1 MTQLEGKVALVTGGT
16 RGIGRGIAE
25 AFLREGAKVAVNGR
39 SKDKGEQ
46 ALTEMGAG
54 DRAAFLSGDVM
65 KLDDVNAI
73 IDGTVERFG
82 RIDILVNNA
91 GGSFDNAN
99 VVDAN
104 PESWEAV
111 LRWNVM
117 STFWATQRALRH
129 MIPQS
134 FGRIINMSSVEGK
147 HGKPGISAY
156 VTSKHAINGFT
167 KSVAKEVA
175 QYNITCNSVCP
186 GLIITDIFLAEGP
199 SAAEAMGLTLDQLIE
214 LFTAESAIK
223 RTNTVEEVAA
233 VAVLLA
239 TDTAAG
245 ITGSMYSV
253 DGGTAAY

>member
-1 MTQLEGKVALVTGGT
+1 MQLDGKVALVTGGT

-25 AFLREGAKVAVNGR
+25 AFVREGAKVAINGR
-39 SKDKGEQ
+39 SKEKGDQ
-46 ALTEMGAG
+46 ALDEIGAG
-54 DRAAFLSGDVM
+54 DQVTFLQGDVTEQSE
-65 KLDDVNAI
+65 VQAI
-73 IDGTVERFG
+73 VDGTVDAFG

-104 PESWEAV
+104 PASFEAV

-117 STFWATQRALRH
+117 STFFATQRALHH
-129 MIPQS
+129 MIPQRS
-134 FGRIINMSSVEGK
+134 GRIINMSSVEGK

-156 VTSKHAINGFT
+156 VTSKHAINGLT

-175 QYNITCNSVCP
+175 QYNITCNALCP
-186 GLIITDIFLAEGP
+186 GLVITDIFMAEGP
-199 SAAEAMGLTLDQLIE
+199 SAAEAMGITLDQLIE
-214 LFTAESAIK
+214 MFTAESAIK
-223 RTNTVEEVAA
+223 RTNTAEEIAA

-239 TDTAAG
+239 SDIAAG
-245 ITGSMYSV
+245 ITGSLYNV

>member
-1 MTQLEGKVALVTGGT
+1 MQLDGKVALITGAT

-25 AFLREGAKVAVNGR
+25 AYLREGAKVVVNGR
-39 SKDKGEQ
+39 NKEKGEQ
-46 ALTEMGAG
+46 ALQEMGAG
-54 DRAAFLSGDVM
+54 DQAAFLPGDVM
-65 KLDDVNAI
+65 NQDETYAI
-73 IDGTVERFG
+73 VDGTVERFG

-99 VVDAN
+99 VVDAS
-104 PESWEAV
+104 PETFESV

-117 STFWATQRALRH
+117 STFCATKRALQH
-129 MIPQS
+129 MIPQQ

-175 QYNITCNSVCP
+175 QYNITCNALCP

-199 SAAEAMGLTLDQLIE
+199 SAAEAMGITLDQLIE
-214 LFTAESAIK
+214 IFTAESAIK

-239 TDTAAG
+239 TDVAAG
-245 ITGSMYSV
+245 ITGAVYSV